1 MTIEQLRTTLRA
13 NPFQPF
19 TVRMADGR
27 QFPIP
32 HPDFLTQARPPDLPG
47 STPNRQFPI
56 PHPDFLTMSPSGR
69 TAVIFHP
76 DDSASI
82 VDLLLMTELELSPP
96 SRARA

>member
-32 HPDFLTQARPPDLPG
+32 HPDFL
-47 STPNRQFPI
+47 S
-56 PHPDFLTMSPSGR
+56 MSPSGR

-96 SRARA
+96 SRSRA

>member
-19 TVRMADGR
+19 TVRMADER
-27 QFPIP
+27 QFLIP
-32 HPDFLTQARPPDLPG
+32 HPDFL
-47 STPNRQFPI
+47 S
-56 PHPDFLTMSPSGR
+56 MSPSGR

-96 SRARA
+96 ARARA